1 MIIAQISDTHILAP
15 SSDEAVA
22 GARAESL
29 RRCIADINRLRPDV
43 VVHTGD
49 IVQHGWPGEYS
60 HVRELLAP
68 LEAPLY
74 IIPGNR
80 DDRGALRAAFSDH
93 AYLPQAGDFLH
104 YTVDDHPVRLVALD
118 SIAPG
123 QRKGAFCAR
132 RLAWLASALELAH
145 DRPTV
150 LLIHQPPFD
159 IGEDYVGGYSRP
171 GEAEELA
178 AVVRR
183 HPQVQRLL
191 CGHLHH
197 PVHEDWAGTLA
208 TTMPSIALDVRKG
221 IGTAAVKDVPMYHV
235 HEMSAQNGLVSHTRI
250 VTG

>member
-15 SSDEAVA
+15 SSGQAVA
-22 GARAESL
+22 RSRADSL
-29 RRCIADINRLRPDV
+29 RRCIADINRLRPDA

-49 IVQHGWPGEYS
+49 IVQNGRPGEYA

-80 DDRGALRAAFSDH
+80 DDREALRDAFSDH
-93 AYLPQAGDFLH
+93 AYLPQTGEFLH
-104 YTVDDHPVRLVALD
+104 YTIEDYLVRIVALD
-118 SIAPG
+118 SIVPG
-123 QRKGAFCAR
+123 QRKGAFCGR
-132 RLAWLASALELAH
+132 RLAWLERVLEQAPGK
-145 DRPTV
+145 PTL

-159 IGEDYVGGYSRP
+159 IGTEYVGGYCRP
-171 GEAEELA
+171 GETEELA
-178 AVVRR
+178 AVVGR

-197 PVHEDWAGTLA
+197 PVHEHWGGTLA

-221 IGTAAVKDVPMYHV
+221 VDAGPVKDATMYQVHV
-235 HEMSAQNGLVSHTRI
+235 MSGQTGLISHTRI
-250 VTG
+250 VTA